1 MGTIPGPFSWSYED
15 QLPLIGRSSE
25 AVSKD
30 GFKVFLR
37 KQLWVDY
44 NTENGQGDFSLN
56 ETIPQSLGWV
66 QELVVMKT
74 LFKASMQFVLR
85 PEEQTSTAKDTE

>member
-1 MGTIPGPFSWSYED
+1 MGATPGPFRGHF
-15 QLPLIGRSSE
+15 PLIGRSSE

-56 ETIPQSLGWV
+56 KTIPQSLGWV
-66 QELVVMKT
+66 RELVVMKT
-74 LFKASMQFVLR
+74 WFQASMQFVLR